1 MRFIGLDLGS
11 LFVKGAVLDLDALS
25 IQPVERLPFPDPIR
39 GLNSAFREFDPAQ
52 IVTIT
57 RALID
62 RLRQHAPDAEGL
74 VMCSQ
79 LHGMVLTDDQGLAVS
94 NAINWQDQR
103 ALQPFPSGPG
113 IYFDEI
119 NRRLT
124 MEDRRQLGNEA
135 RSGVPLCYLFWLAQN
150 GRLPAQPSIVASLS
164 NYVVANLCSGAP
176 KSDVTNAF
184 AHGVLNVETLNWH
197 RPVTE
202 RLGLDAV
209 RWPEIVPQGT
219 VLGEYQVVPASCPS
233 LRRSATTTAR
243 KSGRS
248 LKKANCP

>member
-103 ALQPFPSGPG
+103 AL
-113 IYFDEI
+113 
-119 NRRLT
+119 
-124 MEDRRQLGNEA
+124 
-135 RSGVPLCYLFWLAQN
+135 
-150 GRLPAQPSIVASLS
+150 PA
-164 NYVVANLCSGAP
+164 
-176 KSDVTNAF
+176 
-184 AHGVLNVETLNWH
+184 
-197 RPVTE
+197 
-202 RLGLDAV
+202 
-209 RWPEIVPQGT
+209 VPQRPRH
-219 VLGEYQVVPASCPS
+219 L
-233 LRRSATTTAR
+233 L
-243 KSGRS
+243 
-248 LKKANCP
+248 